1 MTLLP
6 AMKLLLTIPLLLASF
21 SIRHSSFAAA
31 RPNVILIVADD
42 LGWADLGCCGSKFHQ
57 SPNLD
62 KLAAQGMRFTE
73 AYAAAPVCSPTRAAL
88 MTGKSPARLGMTRH
102 LAPRAQPSGKLVEPP
117 QPAALA
123 PGETTVAE
131 VLKRQGYATGIVGKW
146 HLGHGAAGPGAR
158 GFDFVF
164 CGDDWGLPGSYFS
177 PYGIP
182 KMPDGPKDEY
192 LTDRLTAEAGRF
204 LEENKTRPFLLVLT
218 HFAPHVPL
226 QAPADL
232 VAKYRAKPKHGGQS
246 NPTYAAMIEK
256 LDDSVGG
263 ILDKLDA
270 LKLTQNTMVIFTS
283 DNGGFTH
290 DAITSNA
297 PLRGGKAEV
306 YEGGLRVPLLVRWP
320 GKVRAGATCD
330 VPVVSM
336 DLPRTILA
344 LSGAQP
350 GAGEFC
356 DGEDLSPVLA
366 DSTRALHRSELFF
379 HYPHYHQYGTKPAG
393 AMRAGD
399 WKLIEHYEDDALE
412 LFNLRDDLG
421 ETKNIATENPAKVK
435 ELHERFTAW
444 LKDTKAQMPSPN
456 PNYEKPAKDSK

>member
-1 MTLLP
+1 
-6 AMKLLLTIPLLLASF
+6 MKHLIALALLLSSF
-21 SIRHSSFAAA
+21 CIRHSSFAAP
-31 RPNVILIVADD
+31 PNVILIVADD
-42 LGWADLGCCGSKFHQ
+42 LGWADLGCCGSQFHQ

-62 KLAAQGMRFTE
+62 KLAAQGMRFTQ

-88 MTGKSPARLGMTRH
+88 MTGKSPARLGLTRH
-102 LAPRAQPSGKLVEPP
+102 LAPRPQPSGKLVEPP
-117 QPAALA
+117 QPAALP

-131 VLKRQGYATGIVGKW
+131 VLRRQGYATGIVGKW
-146 HLGHGAAGPGAR
+146 HLGHDAAGPQAR

-164 CGDDWGLPGSYFS
+164 GGDDQGLPRSYFS

-182 KMPDGPKDEY
+182 KMPDGPKGEY

-204 LEENKTRPFLLVLT
+204 LDESKARPFLLVLT

-232 VAKYRAKPKHGGQS
+232 VAKYRAKPKQGGQG
-246 NPTYAAMIEK
+246 NPTYAAMLEK

-270 LKLTQNTMVIFTS
+270 LKLTENTVVIFTS
-283 DNGGFTH
+283 DNGGTIH
-290 DAITSNA
+290 HAITSNA
-297 PLRGGKAEV
+297 PLRGGKTEV

-356 DGEDLSPVLA
+356 DGEDLAPVLA
-366 DSTRALHRSELFF
+366 DSRQELRRDALFF
-379 HYPHYHQYGTKPAG
+379 HYPHYHDYGAKPAG

-399 WKLIEHYEDDALE
+399 WKLIEHYEDGALE
-412 LFNLRDDLG
+412 LFNLRDDPG
-421 ETKNIATENPAKVK
+421 ETKNLVTENPAKVK
-435 ELHERFTAW
+435 QLHERFTAW
-444 LKDTKAQMPSPN
+444 RKDVKAKMPAPN
-456 PNYEKPAKDSK
+456 PQSDKKAEVSK